1 MSDSRANLFVN
12 EDEDMPDTPALD
24 AVAPSSPHVDP
35 AEDDDPVLHSIPI
48 YHSSVPNR
56 QSQTLH
62 AFQFP
67 GRSAAQTF
75 SGASLQA
82 LVKPASRVVELRVP
96 MDTLQ
101 FYDESRTQELGTRV
115 DRVALQGVLDSTNGL
130 YAGAILEQDGRE
142 RVVLFPLDSTAQ
154 LRALFKYIDDVDAAH
169 AAQLTESSAAA
180 TAQKASAVQV
190 LQTAS
195 RMGLGASSGPLVH
208 GEGLCLKHVKQF
220 NEELWEALLWQ
231 ADGSDATRELR
242 LALDAAL
249 EDAVEVKSLF
259 SALLDELVAVG
270 TS

>member
-1 MSDSRANLFVN
+1 MSDSKANLFVN
-12 EDEDMPDTPALD
+12 EDDDMPETPALA

-35 AEDDDPVLHSIPI
+35 ADDDDPVLHSIPI

-96 MDTLQ
+96 IDTLQ

-115 DRVALQGVLDSTNGL
+115 DRAALQGVLDSTNGL

-142 RVVLFPLDSTAQ
+142 RVVLFPLDRTAQ
-154 LRALFKYIDDVDAAH
+154 LRALFKYIDDVDTAH
-169 AAQLTESSAAA
+169 AAQLMENSA

-249 EDAVEVKSLF
+249 EDVVEVKSLF
-259 SALLDELVAVG
+259 SALLDELVTTV

>member
-1 MSDSRANLFVN
+1 M
-12 EDEDMPDTPALD
+12 
-24 AVAPSSPHVDP
+24 
-35 AEDDDPVLHSIPI
+35 
-48 YHSSVPNR
+48 
-56 QSQTLH
+56 
-62 AFQFP
+62 
-67 GRSAAQTF
+67 
-75 SGASLQA
+75 
-82 LVKPASRVVELRVP
+82 
-96 MDTLQ
+96 
-101 FYDESRTQELGTRV
+101 
-115 DRVALQGVLDSTNGL
+115 QGVLDSTNGL

-154 LRALFKYIDDVDAAH
+154 LRALFKYIDDVDTAH
-169 AAQLTESSAAA
+169 AAQLMENSA

-249 EDAVEVKSLF
+249 EDVVEVKSLF
-259 SALLDELVAVG
+259 SALLDELVTTV